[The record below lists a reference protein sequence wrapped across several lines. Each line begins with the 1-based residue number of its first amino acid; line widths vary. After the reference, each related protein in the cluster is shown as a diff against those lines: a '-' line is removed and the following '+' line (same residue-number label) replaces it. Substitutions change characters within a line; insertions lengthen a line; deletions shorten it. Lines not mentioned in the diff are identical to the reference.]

1 MASTRPRTLPTFD
14 DLFDNYR
21 SYAWRLEARDVFNVG
36 IGEDS
41 DVTAWLIGRYQRDLD
56 GEWPQFTRTA
66 REQGKPV
73 SRVRLIGHPVTLY
86 TAWEVSTYTDNIA
99 AGEEVRILDRNKI
112 ADDLNPLWDMDFW
125 LFDDQYVAIMH
136 YDRTGGFRGA
146 TVAEDVDRFVEHRAL
161 ALRLSVPY
169 DEYQLPAW

>member
-1 MASTRPRTLPTFD
+1 MSTQPRTLPTID
-14 DLFDNYR
+14 DLFGSYQ

-41 DVTAWLIGRYQRDLD
+41 NVTAWLAGRSRSDRNSDWHL
-56 GEWPQFTRTA
+56 FTRTA

-86 TAWEVSTYTDNIA
+86 TAWEVSAYTDSIR
-99 AGEEVRILDRNKI
+99 AGEDVRILDRNQI

-125 LFDDQYVAIMH
+125 LFDDQYV
-136 YDRTGGFRGA
+136 
-146 TVAEDVDRFVEHRAL
+146 VEHRDL